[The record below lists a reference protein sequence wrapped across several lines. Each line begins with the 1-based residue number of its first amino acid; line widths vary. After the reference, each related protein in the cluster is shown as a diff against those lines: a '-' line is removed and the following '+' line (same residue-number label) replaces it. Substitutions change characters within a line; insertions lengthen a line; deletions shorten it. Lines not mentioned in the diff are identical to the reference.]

1 MALWGKII
9 GGAAGFTIGGPLG
22 GLLGAAAGHAVDWAV
37 SEVEPVDVD
46 QATRSIAFTIGVVAL
61 SAKMAKAD
69 GEVTHDEV
77 AAFRSF
83 FTFDPEHAPSV
94 HRFFDLARRDTI
106 GYESYARQLGRLFA
120 DAPKVLEQL
129 LSGLFR
135 IAKADGRILPS
146 EMAYLRSVAAL
157 FGLPPSVFDR
167 IRRYEMG
174 VPQAEES
181 PHAILELPEDADQD
195 TAKAAWLKLV
205 RSHHP
210 DVLAAQGLPFDAVRL
225 AAERLATINDA
236 YDRLRAQNGWR

>member
-1 MALWGKII
+1 MPLWGKII

-22 GLLGAAAGHAVDWAV
+22 GLIGAAAGHAVDWAV
-37 SEVEPVDVD
+37 SEAEPVSVD

-69 GEVTHDEV
+69 GEVTSDEV

-83 FTFDPEHAPSV
+83 FTFEPEHAHSV

-120 DAPKVLEQL
+120 DAPDVLEQL

-146 EMAYLRSVAAL
+146 EMAYLRSVAEL
-157 FGLPPSVFDR
+157 FGLPPPVFDR
-167 IRRYEMG
+167 IHRYEIG
-174 VPQAEES
+174 VSAEERS
-181 PHAILELPEDADQD
+181 PHTILEIPPDADQD
-195 TAKAAWLKLV
+195 AAKAAWLKLV

-225 AAERLATINDA
+225 AAEQLAIINDA

>member
-1 MALWGKII
+1 MALWGKIL

-22 GLLGAAAGHAVDWAV
+22 GLIGAAAGHAVDWAV
-37 SEVEPVDVD
+37 SEAEPVDVD

-69 GEVTHDEV
+69 GEVTRDEV
-77 AAFRSF
+77 AAFRAF
-83 FTFDPEHAPSV
+83 FTFDPKHADSV

-120 DAPKVLEQL
+120 DAPKILEQL

-135 IAKADGRILPS
+135 IAKADGKVLPS

-157 FGLPPSVFDR
+157 FGLPPPVFDR
-167 IRRYEMG
+167 ILQFELGQTTLM
-174 VPQAEES
+174 ES
-181 PHAILELPEDADQD
+181 PCSILEISSDADQE
-195 TAKAAWLKLV
+195 TAKASWLRLV
-205 RSHHP
+205 RAHHP
-210 DVLAAQGLPFDAVRL
+210 DILAAQGLPYDAVRL

>member
-22 GLLGAAAGHAVDWAV
+22 GLIGAAAGHAVDWAV

-69 GEVTHDEV
+69 GQVTTDEV

-83 FTFDPEHAPSV
+83 FTFDPEHAKSV

-120 DAPKVLEQL
+120 DAPDVLEQL

-135 IAKADGRILPS
+135 IAKADGRILPA
-146 EMAYLRSVAAL
+146 EMDYLRSVSAL
-157 FGLPPSVFDR
+157 FGLPPAVFDR
-167 IRRYEMG
+167 IHRYEIG
-174 VPQAEES
+174 ISAADES
-181 PHAILELPEDADQD
+181 PYTILELPPDADQEA
-195 TAKAAWLKLV
+195 AKAAWLKLV

-225 AAERLATINDA
+225 AAEQLATINDA